1 MAPATYQN
9 QKENFWV
16 LQQQQQQD
24 TRPAAVTI
32 KREQRDETEKYKKKK
47 TRKIKNVDNMKKNL
61 LKLQKRE
68 KKKARLLSDLQQSDL
83 QMKLINSSE
92 NKVNKQHFSFAIF

>member
-1 MAPATYQN
+1 
-9 QKENFWV
+9 
-16 LQQQQQQD
+16 
-24 TRPAAVTI
+24 
-32 KREQRDETEKYKKKK
+32 
-47 TRKIKNVDNMKKNL
+47 MKKNL

-92 NKVNKQHFSFAIF
+92 NKVNKQHFPFAIF